1 MILRASHCRKIDL
14 GTSMDVI
21 YMFDWRMVVVRVV
34 WSLGQIS
41 ICAFMNVLVVIHL
54 LFLLSFFLY
63 RYHTHTHTLTYPRT
77 PNKSTRATHRFYLCV
92 IIATLKWLLLV
103 LLLLYAML
111 MWIVLL
117 VCSMATFGEIVCLV
131 SMCAVCVCCECAW
144 RDDAWNLCYVS
155 HKMQCHF
162 SFNGNRVNVSFVAKQ

>member
-1 MILRASHCRKIDL
+1 MILRVTHCIKIDF

-21 YMFDWRMVVVRVV
+21 YMFNWRMVVRVV
-34 WSLGQIS
+34 WSIGQIS
-41 ICAFMNVLVVIHL
+41 YMRLMHVLVVIHL

-63 RYHTHTHTLTYPRT
+63 RYHTHTLTYPRI

-92 IIATLKWLLLV
+92 IIATFQWLLLV

-117 VCSMATFGEIVCLV
+117 ACSMATFGEIVYMWLV
-131 SMCAVCVCCECAW
+131 TVSVLCVHGEMMLEICATWAIKCSVIFHSMAIA
-144 RDDAWNLCYVS
+144 
-155 HKMQCHF
+155 
-162 SFNGNRVNVSFVAKQ
+162 